1 MESAWVS
8 IAFKRQEPG
17 YYCWLLRNLYDAE
30 TASLFFVK
38 RKVPKQYAGGFSYMN
53 RWRDVTSDYSSVI
66 HGISPALE
74 KYLITRGTIETVAGY
89 GVIVD
94 ALDANPIIVEP
105 YGTVSHVSNVVR
117 DVSGR
122 AVGIIV
128 TGSEIFE
135 QGEIVTKTVTF
146 NVRTPEKY
154 PVYNAKVMQ
163 DGSEMGRTDQ
173 NGVLITK
180 VAVGQHTYKGEK
192 TISKELINKTAM
204 EISEL
209 KDIQME

>member
-1 MESAWVS
+1 MESVWVS
-8 IAFKRQEPG
+8 LAFKRQEPG
-17 YYCWLLRNLYDAE
+17 YYCWLLRNLYDADS
-30 TASLFFVK
+30 ASLFFVK

-66 HGISPALE
+66 QGVSPALE
-74 KYLITRGTIETVAGY
+74 KYLITKGTIETVAGY
-89 GVIVD
+89 GVIAD
-94 ALDANPIIVEP
+94 APDANPIIVEP

-117 DVSGR
+117 DTSGR

-146 NVRTPEKY
+146 NVHTPEKY

-163 DGSEMGRTDQ
+163 DGTEMGRTDN
-173 NGVLITK
+173 NGILVAK
-180 VAVGQHTYKGEK
+180 VAVGQHVYKGEK
-192 TISKELINKTAM
+192 AISKELLNKSAQ

-209 KDIQME
+209 TDIQME